1 MSRGGARTIRWS
13 KSGPQS
19 PVQLFDEAGAALAVE
34 PGRTYIGVWGGFE
47 GQTLRLL
54 AQDGSEQ
61 PLPPAP
67 EPLEDL
73 QPPEA
78 EGGEAGGEPAPE
90 DPPQE

>member
-1 MSRGGARTIRWS
+1 M
-13 KSGPQS
+13 
-19 PVQLFDEAGAALAVE
+19 E
-34 PGRTYIGVWGGFE
+34 PGHTYIGVWGGFE

-67 EPLEDL
+67 EPLEDM

-78 EGGEAGGEPAPE
+78 EGEEAGGEPAPDAGADEGEPAPE